1 MTLKK
6 SRVVTPSTEYLINAV
21 SYDHSRQYL
30 SCSVIES
37 GQLYRIII
45 IFKQVCTLS
54 FKITFNSQKT
64 WYFKALST
72 LTGFY
77 FLYTF
82 GVKAYVYASLYG
94 CVCGWFALKTA
105 NVRFYYVITITTCV
119 LIHYLHQNVIF
130 AMRCYWNQLIE
141 IQI

>member
-6 SRVVTPSTEYLINAV
+6 SRVLTPSTEYLINAV

-30 SCSVIES
+30 PCSVIES

-64 WYFKALST
+64 WYFKELLT

-82 GVKAYVYASLYG
+82 GVKPTFVWL

-119 LIHYLHQNVIF
+119 LKDYLHQNVIF

>member
-6 SRVVTPSTEYLINAV
+6 SRVLTPSTEYLINAV

-30 SCSVIES
+30 PCSVIES

-64 WYFKALST
+64 WYFKEL
-72 LTGFY
+72 LTTYTQVCMAVCVWLIRFKNSQRA
-77 FLYTF
+77 FLLCNYYHNMCPKRLLTS
-82 GVKAYVYASLYG
+82 KCYL
-94 CVCGWFALKTA
+94 CNEMLLKSINRNSNIA
-105 NVRFYYVITITTCV
+105 
-119 LIHYLHQNVIF
+119 
-130 AMRCYWNQLIE
+130 
-141 IQI
+141 